1 MISVI
6 DLTTR
11 AGDSPTKAHSI
22 RHTHDGA
29 TAGYQEGI
37 GLDKTFFEYLWD
49 GSTASTIAEECASVY
64 PFIVENYTEEHEI
77 ALRPQ
82 PRCQAARCVAGMIN
96 NCRII
101 RARPNSSETGILY

>member
-11 AGDSPTKAHSI
+11 AGDSPTKVHSI

-37 GLDKTFFEYLWD
+37 RLNKTFFEYLWD

-64 PFIVENYTEEHEI
+64 PFIVENYTDEHEI
-77 ALRPQ
+77 
-82 PRCQAARCVAGMIN
+82 
-96 NCRII
+96 
-101 RARPNSSETGILY
+101 